1 MLIIDVELSKASNVF
16 EEEFNWIAEVCRYVG
31 KISSFTLV
39 GFC

>member
-1 MLIIDVELSKASNVF
+1 MLIIDVELFKASHMF
-16 EEEFNWIAEVCRYVG
+16 EEEFNWMAEVCRYVG